1 MSGPRLYAALLATVL
16 LLAPVAGCGGDD
28 GHDGHSSAGKPGHAT
43 ADKPGHGSADAAAFI
58 TRLVDAISEQKTAKL
73 DLTLGSSLSAK
84 ADVEYSTTDTSMSL
98 SMNTGAQTVN
108 VVLDGGV
115 MYLQQTEGSKYL
127 KIGKDDPALGSL
139 LGQLGGFGPRAA
151 LENLKAGVTKVE
163 DKGSEQIDGVE
174 LEHYV
179 LTVDSKKAKA
189 IFGVPAGSAKT
200 PAKVRYHL
208 WVDSDDLVRQVK
220 MTISGQRLVMKVSDW
235 GKPVT
240 ITPPPPSQVIAR

>member
-1 MSGPRLYAALLATVL
+1 MSRPRARLFAAVLATVV

-28 GHDGHSSAGKPGHAT
+28 SSAAMKKPAGR
-43 ADKPGHGSADAAAFI
+43 SVDAAAFI
-58 TRLVDAISEQKTAKL
+58 TRLVDAISEEKTAKL
-73 DLTLGSSLSAK
+73 DLALGSSLSAK
-84 ADVEYSTTDTSMSL
+84 ADVDYSGTDTSMS
-98 SMNTGAQTVN
+98 MKMITGAQTVN

-115 MYLQQTEGSKYL
+115 MYLQQTQGSKYL

-139 LGQLGGFGPRAA
+139 LGQLGGFGPRTA

-163 DKGSEQIDGVE
+163 DKGSEKIDGVQ

-189 IFGVPAGSAKT
+189 IFGVPSGSAKA
-200 PAKVRYHL
+200 PAKVPYNI
-208 WVDSDDLVRQVK
+208 WVDGDDLVRQVK
-220 MTISGQRLVMKVSDW
+220 MSVNGQTLVMKVSDW

-240 ITPPPPSQVIAR
+240 IKAPPASQVISR